1 MGKLLEVNNLSISFT
16 QYVQG
21 LNRHDLKVISDL
33 SLDIEESE
41 IVAVLGSS
49 GSGKSLLAHTILGI
63 LPYNAHVTGEV
74 KYKGEVLD
82 QDKKEK
88 IRGKEICLIPQSVNF
103 LDPLM
108 KVSQQAVGECKDDD
122 ERKEKKLKQR
132 EVFAKYG
139 LDESVDDL
147 YPFELSGGMARKVLL
162 STALLNDPDLLIADE
177 PTPGLDSKSVEETI
191 QDIRKLKEQGKG
203 VLLITHEIDVALKT
217 ADRIAIFYSGY
228 VIEINKVENFLN
240 SENLLHPYT
249 KALVDALPHN
259 GFKLTEGVQ
268 PLEEVSGCPYYE
280 NCPISSDKCANN
292 KPELIEHNGAMIRCF
307 NFNKAVSEDSVS
319 EEVVDGVVSEAP
331 VEDSVSEAPVEDSVS
346 EEVVDGVVSEAPV
359 EDSVSEEVVDEV
371 VSEEV
376 IEEPITEEIAEEVND
391 EEANDGA

>member
-191 QDIRKLKEQGKG
+191 HDIRKLKEQGKG

-268 PLEEVSGCPYYE
+268 PLEEVLGCPYYE

-319 EEVVDGVVSEAP
+319 E
-331 VEDSVSEAPVEDSVS
+331 DSVSEDSVS
-346 EEVVDGVVSEAPV
+346 EEVADEVVSEEVADEV
-359 EDSVSEEVVDEV
+359 VSEEVVDEV

-376 IEEPITEEIAEEVND
+376 VEEPITEEIAEEVND

>member
-21 LNRHDLKVISDL
+21 LNRRDLKVISDL
-33 SLDIEESE
+33 SLDIDESE

-49 GSGKSLLAHTILGI
+49 GSGKSLLAHSILGI
-63 LPYNAHVTGEV
+63 LPYNAHVTGEI
-74 KYKGEVLD
+74 KYKGQTLNQEI
-82 QDKKEK
+82 KER

-108 KVSQQAVGECKDDD
+108 KVSEQAVGECKDKA
-122 ERKEKKLKQR
+122 ERAEKKIKQR
-132 EVFAKYG
+132 EVFSKYG

-177 PTPGLDSKSVEETI
+177 PTPGLDVKSVEETI
-191 QDIRKLKEQGKG
+191 QDIRSLKDHGKG

-228 VIEINKVENFLN
+228 VIEINKAENFLAG
-240 SENLLHPYT
+240 ENLLHPYT
-249 KALVDALPHN
+249 GALVDALPKN
-259 GFKLTEGVQ
+259 GFNLTEGVQ
-268 PLEEVSGCPYYE
+268 PLEEVPGCPYYE
-280 NCPISSDKCANN
+280 NCPIRLDKCQNT
-292 KPELIEHNGAMIRCF
+292 KPELEEHDGIMIRCF
-307 NFNKAVSEDSVS
+307 NIEATHDHVSDVEESVDEVS
-319 EEVVDGVVSEAP
+319 EEVSEEVSDVEESVDE
-331 VEDSVSEAPVEDSVS
+331 VS
-346 EEVVDGVVSEAPV
+346 EEVSDVEESVEEELSDEANDI
-359 EDSVSEEVVDEV
+359 ESEEPKIV
-371 VSEEV
+371 
-376 IEEPITEEIAEEVND
+376 